1 MTFLETKGVFK
12 FGPYM
17 QPEEKSH
24 DAQPFFIY
32 IIIFEV
38 IYHVI
43 RLVSK

>member
-24 DAQPFFIY
+24 EHFFY

>member
-24 DAQPFFIY
+24 DAQHFFY